1 MSDKISTR
9 LWITELISLILKS
22 WFALLAF
29 LIISF
34 IIGFLSKNL
43 LAGISVFLIL
53 LFLMHI
59 AGSFIKRVLKENI
72 YNPSNL
78 LDNLDYDILKKA
90 KSLTPNDL
98 LLATTYDS
106 VGQRIWSFAGA
117 DLKTLRLQ
125 IEASNNHPNFDPHNL
140 VIYQKTLK
148 RSLIDVDAILLTLLQ
163 LNHYMEDY
171 LNPLDLSKQ
180 DFTEIIQL
188 NLWEFLGAEPIN
200 YLTPEGILKGSDA
213 VGRSW
218 NLGHTEPLERITRD
232 VSEGILGR
240 YKEIPFARVSA
251 VNDIIKNYYTGRPKN
266 YLILGKNG
274 TGRKTLI
281 ENLAYHL
288 RLIERNQ
295 NFDYTRVMELKWADL
310 AYNDAIKPEDYL
322 LRALNVAIQSGNIV
336 LVINKISELLKLPNS
351 GMVQI
356 LENYWNSPRLRI
368 IAIDNVANYHT
379 SIKGKTSIDET
390 FTKINLDDLE
400 GHDLDYVVFREVA
413 RNNTK
418 KNIITYK
425 AVREA
430 IKITTQYLPTQG
442 QPGKVID
449 LLKDSRQ
456 LGYEQGSVFITS
468 EMVRTKASS
477 KINVNLNQMES
488 GAKKNLV
495 TLLDNLKLDVI
506 GQDLSLEVIVNSLKR
521 SVTGLSSRSK
531 PIGTYLLLGTTGVGK
546 TETAKALAKYYFGG
560 GDKIIRI
567 DLNNFST
574 PESVIEITGGD
585 SGGVFYE
592 SALVKQV
599 QDKPASIIL
608 LDEIEKAHKNVLNT
622 FLQIL
627 DEGVLT
633 DASNQKTSFKDTII
647 LATSNAGAIF
657 IRDFLFNP
665 NNAALSMAEK
675 KRQLLDELVRSGFY
689 SPEFLNRFDEILIYS
704 PLDLK
709 SAYGV
714 AGKMLKGLVN
724 EIWETRGIEI
734 ILDGQTVSYLAQ
746 KGYSPDY
753 GAREMKRIIKS
764 LLESYLADYFLTHN
778 VNRGDK
784 IFVTLENIASRNA

>member
-9 LWITELISLILKS
+9 LWITELITLVLKS
-22 WFALLAF
+22 WFA
-29 LIISF
+29 F
-34 IIGFLSKNL
+34 IIFLAISIVTGLTTKNVTT
-43 LAGISVFLIL
+43 GISIFLVL
-53 LFLMHI
+53 SFLMHI
-59 AGSFIKRVLKENI
+59 AGSFIKRELKEKV

-78 LDNLDYDILKKA
+78 LDNLEYSILKKT
-90 KSLTPNDL
+90 KSLSANDL
-98 LLATTYDS
+98 LLATTFDS
-106 VGQRIWSFAGA
+106 AGQRIWSFAGA
-117 DLKTLRLQ
+117 DLKTLRAQ
-125 IEASNNHPNFDPHNL
+125 IEKSNNHPNFNSNSL
-140 VIYQKTLK
+140 VIYQKSLK
-148 RSLIDVDAILLTLLQ
+148 KKLIDADTVFLALLQ
-163 LNHYMEDY
+163 INHYMEDF

-180 DFTEIIQL
+180 DFTEIVQL
-188 NLWEFLGAEPIN
+188 NLWEFLGVENIN

-218 NLGHTEPLERITRD
+218 NLGHTEPLEKITRD
-232 VSEGILGR
+232 VSEGILSR
-240 YKEIPFARVSA
+240 YKETPFARIPM

-295 NFDYTRVMELKWADL
+295 NLNYTRVMELKWADL
-310 AYNDAIKPEDYL
+310 AYNNAVNAESYL
-322 LRALNVAIQSGNIV
+322 LKALNIAIQSGNIV

-356 LENYWNSPRLRI
+356 LENYWHSPRLKI
-368 IAIDNVANYHT
+368 IAIDNISNYH
-379 SIKGKTSIDET
+379 SLIKGKSSIDET
-390 FTKINLDDLE
+390 FTKLNLDDLE
-400 GHDLDYVVFREVA
+400 GHDLDYVVFREMA

-418 KNIITYK
+418 KNIVTYK
-425 AVREA
+425 AIREA

-442 QPGKVID
+442 QPGKALD
-449 LLKDSRQ
+449 LLRDTRQ
-456 LGYEQGSVFITS
+456 IGFEENKIFITN

-488 GAKKNLV
+488 SAKKSLV

-506 GQDLSLEVIVNSLKR
+506 GQDSSLEVIVNSLKR

-531 PIGTYLLLGTTGVGK
+531 PIGTFLLLGTTGVGK

-560 GDKIIRI
+560 EDKIIRI

-627 DEGVLT
+627 DEGVLN

-657 IRDFLFNP
+657 IKDFLFNP
-665 NNAALSMAEK
+665 EKAKLETSEK
-675 KRQLLDELVRSGFY
+675 KRQLLDELIRSGFY

-709 SAYGV
+709 SAFGV
-714 AGKMLKGLVN
+714 AAKMLNGLVN
-724 EIWETRGIEI
+724 EIWETRGIEV

-764 LLESYLADYFLTHN
+764 SLESYLAEYFLTHN

-784 IFVTLENIASRNA
+784 IHVKLSDIVSRNN